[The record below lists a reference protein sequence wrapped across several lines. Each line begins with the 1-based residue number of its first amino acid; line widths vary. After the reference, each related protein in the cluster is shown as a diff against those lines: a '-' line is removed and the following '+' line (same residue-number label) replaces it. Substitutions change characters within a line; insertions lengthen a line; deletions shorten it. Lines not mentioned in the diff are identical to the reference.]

1 MDRNQVES
9 AIRET
14 LRKLQISVNADAPIE
29 VERPKHVNHGDWSTN
44 VAMQLSKTTQLNP
57 RDLADKLVESLR
69 TNSNFE
75 RVEIA
80 GPGFINFWVKPSA
93 SEAIVCEILE
103 RDRDFGHS
111 KILSGR
117 TINLEYV
124 SANPTGPLHVGH
136 ARWGAFGDALARLLT
151 SQGAKV
157 IREFYFNDH
166 GVQISHFVDSL
177 IAVKKGNEPPEN
189 GYRGEYIDAIARA
202 LPGTNPETVRAFG
215 VARMTE
221 QIKQS
226 LRAFGVEF
234 DVFFN
239 ENSLYADGEVES
251 AIAELRG
258 RGLIYDRDGASWFAA
273 TKVGPWDSADRV
285 VIKSNGE
292 MAYLA
297 GDIAYYLNKR
307 RRGADIAVYM
317 LGADHHG
324 YVGRLKSIAAAFG
337 NDPEQTLKVLIG
349 QMVSLKS
356 DGTFARLSKRA
367 GTMVYLD
374 DLLKEIGKDPLRYS
388 LIRSNPNRSL
398 ALDLDLI
405 TSATTENPVFYVKYV
420 HARCCSLERIAQQRG
435 VNFRGQQWDFSE
447 TEKELLSL
455 LSEYQSL
462 LETSAQQFEP
472 YKICQYLETLAAAF
486 HRWYSHHPI
495 LPPAGQSPE
504 PINFARLALAA
515 AVRIVI
521 NNTLTD
527 LIGIDAPQ
535 RM

>member
-1 MDRNQVES
+1 
-9 AIRET
+9 
-14 LRKLQISVNADAPIE
+14 
-29 VERPKHVNHGDWSTN
+29 
-44 VAMQLSKTTQLNP
+44 
-57 RDLADKLVESLR
+57 
-69 TNSNFE
+69 
-75 RVEIA
+75 
-80 GPGFINFWVKPSA
+80 
-93 SEAIVCEILE
+93 
-103 RDRDFGHS
+103 
-111 KILSGR
+111 
-117 TINLEYV
+117 
-124 SANPTGPLHVGH
+124 
-136 ARWGAFGDALARLLT
+136 LLT
-151 SQGAKV
+151 SQGAQV

-166 GVQISHFVDSL
+166 GVQINHFVESL
-177 IAVKKGNEPPEN
+177 IAAKKGIEPPEN
-189 GYRGEYIDAIARA
+189 AYRGDYIDAIARA
-202 LPGTNPETVRAFG
+202 LPGTDPETVRAFG
-215 VARMTE
+215 VERMIE

-226 LRAFGVEF
+226 LSAFGVEF

-239 ENSLYADGEVES
+239 ENALYVDGEVAS

-258 RGLIYDRDGASWFAA
+258 RGLIYDQDGASWFAS

-324 YVGRLKSIAAAFG
+324 YIGRLKSIAAAFG
-337 NDPEQTLKVLIG
+337 DDPERTLKVLIG
-349 QMVSLKS
+349 QLVSLKS
-356 DGTFARLSKRA
+356 DGAFARLSKRS

-374 DLLKEIGKDPLRYS
+374 DLLKDIGKDPLRYS

-420 HARCCSLERIAQQRG
+420 HARCCSLERIAQNRG
-435 VNFRGQQWDFSE
+435 VDFRGQTWEFSD

-455 LSEYQSL
+455 LGEYRPL
-462 LETSAQQFEP
+462 LETAAQQFEP
-472 YKICQYLETLAAAF
+472 YKICQFLETLAAAF
-486 HRWYSHHPI
+486 HRWYSHYPI

-504 PINFARLALAA
+504 PINYARLALAG

-521 NNTLTD
+521 RNTLAD
-527 LIGIDAPQ
+527 LIGIDAPR